1 MAFYRTLAERLLT
14 TRVKPQGHKVSFS
27 QCGEDLI
34 AEYIFSECLR
44 LPEISYLDIGAYHP
58 TLLSNTYLFYQK
70 GHRGVC
76 IEPDPDL
83 LDGIKSVRPE
93 DTCLNVGVGTSQQSR
108 ADFYRMTNRTL
119 NTFSKDAAERY
130 QEYGNQKIEEV
141 ISMPLLTV
149 DSIIERY
156 FNFCPHY
163 ISLDIE
169 GLDFEILKT
178 FDFSRFRPQV
188 FCVETLTYTEDKSER
203 KLSEIIELVT
213 SNNYFVYADTYIN
226 TIFVERDSWLHR

>member
-1 MAFYRTLAERLLT
+1 MASYQTLIGRLLG
-14 TRVKPQGHKVSFS
+14 RNRQREDSKASYS

-34 AEYIFSECLR
+34 AEYILTECLR
-44 LPEISYLDIGAYHP
+44 LPTISYLDIGAYHP
-58 TLLSNTYLFYQK
+58 TRLSNTYLFYQK

-76 IEPDPDL
+76 IEPDPGL
-83 LDGIKSVRPE
+83 FEHIRSVRPE
-93 DTCLNVGVGTSQQSR
+93 DVCLNVGIGTSEQSR
-108 ADFYRMTNRTL
+108 ADFYRMTSATL
-119 NTFSKDAAERY
+119 NTFSRDDAERY
-130 QEYGNQKIEEV
+130 QAYGSYKIEEI

-156 FNFCPHY
+156 FSSCPNF
-163 ISLDIE
+163 ISLDVE

-178 FDFSRFRPQV
+178 FDFSRFRPHV

-203 KLSEIIELVT
+203 KVSEIIELVT

-226 TIFVERDSWLHR
+226 TIFVEKDSWLNR